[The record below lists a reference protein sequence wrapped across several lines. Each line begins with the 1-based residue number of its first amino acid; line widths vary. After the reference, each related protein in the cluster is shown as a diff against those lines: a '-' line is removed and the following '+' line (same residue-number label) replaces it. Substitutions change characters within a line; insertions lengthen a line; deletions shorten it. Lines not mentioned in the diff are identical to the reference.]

1 MHHQSLR
8 QSWDT
13 WTAFVISLK
22 REARTFG
29 PRVSYIGLQHTFG
42 GGILQ
47 ACKNDSTSVQ
57 FIMYIKDCEVRSEEK
72 GIVWNLDTNIELF
85 T

>member
-1 MHHQSLR
+1 MSL
-8 QSWDT
+8 
-13 WTAFVISLK
+13 
-22 REARTFG
+22 
-29 PRVSYIGLQHTFG
+29 VSKEKLGHLDHVCHILDFSTLLG

-47 ACKNDSTSVQ
+47 ACKNNSTSVH
-57 FIMYIKDCEVRSEEK
+57 FIMYIKDCDVRSEEK